1 MHIIINLKC
10 ANLIFGGIVTE
21 LCLALEDC
29 ICIVCIHVY
38 MYMYMYTFSHVQY
51 RRMYM
56 LMIVS
61 VKFSL
66 IAFLKLLTQLPLVS
80 LAKN

>member
-10 ANLIFGGIVTE
+10 TNLIFGGIVTE

-29 ICIVCIHVY
+29 IVCVHVY
-38 MYMYMYTFSHVQY
+38 MYMYMYTFSDVQY
-51 RRMYM
+51 TCMYM

-61 VKFSL
+61 VKFLL
-66 IAFLKLLTQLPLVS
+66 IAF
-80 LAKN
+80 

>member
-1 MHIIINLKC
+1 MLSP
-10 ANLIFGGIVTE
+10 GGLYLHCVHTR
-21 LCLALEDC
+21 
-29 ICIVCIHVY
+29 VHVHVL
-38 MYMYMYTFSHVQY
+38 YTFSDVQY
-51 RRMYM
+51 TCMYM